1 MHLRLTRALAKISC
15 SHKRGRRRR
24 LHRDAAAQG
33 LHLAPFDAT
42 REGKGSE
49 VESFHA
55 NKSLFSFIRSPK
67 LNEEG
72 KASRLPAASLPLLP
86 LFVIAVSLTILQRPF
101 VLCK

>member
-24 LHRDAAAQG
+24 LHRDATAQG

-67 LNEEG
+67 LNE
-72 KASRLPAASLPLLP
+72 ASRGRTVASPLLP

>member
-1 MHLRLTRALAKISC
+1 MHLRLTHALAKISC

-67 LNEEG
+67 LNEGGHRKEG
-72 KASRLPAASLPLLP
+72 RKEGRLSSPCSL
-86 LFVIAVSLTILQRPF
+86 LQ
-101 VLCK
+101 CH